1 MPPSFSCT
9 EDHIVIGPELL
20 HTTNLG
26 DVILHL
32 ELLHEPGAIRRIV
45 QWITRNERDP
55 NGYIWCCYA
64 CKRKSGRKCRKY
76 RSDQAMWDHIN
87 ACHEDW
93 LVDIVETPDWV
104 VV

>member
-32 ELLHEPGAIRRIV
+32 ELLYEREAIRRIV
-45 QWITRNERDP
+45 QWITPNGRDT

-64 CKRKSGRKCRKY
+64 CKGKSGRKCRKY

-87 ACHEDW
+87 ACHNDW